1 MAVTKHKHATVL
13 LEQQLIAI
21 NKQAQPARHESFTLP
36 LAKPNLEAAIQS
48 HSFIYLL
55 RKSIVRPQR
64 LMSFAMTS
72 SGSTRGRPRMVARVI
87 TFHFR
92 VSLSDR
98 LFRFEPSVQGQPS
111 VEASAAANNQHSTS
125 CSLTDTNSTTACKSH
140 VRACTW
146 RRIHRLPS
154 SACQ

>member
-1 MAVTKHKHATVL
+1 MQYTLQSGNEMVVAKHKHATVL
-13 LEQQLIAI
+13 LEQRLMVV

-36 LAKPNLEAAIQS
+36 LAKPNSEAAIQS

-55 RKSIVRPQR
+55 RKSIVPPQR

-98 LFRFEPSVQGQPS
+98 LFRFEPSVQGQPY
-111 VEASAAANNQHSTS
+111 VEASAAANNNQHSTS
-125 CSLTDTNSTTACKSH
+125 SSLTDTNPTTACKS
-140 VRACTW
+140 
-146 RRIHRLPS
+146 
-154 SACQ
+154 